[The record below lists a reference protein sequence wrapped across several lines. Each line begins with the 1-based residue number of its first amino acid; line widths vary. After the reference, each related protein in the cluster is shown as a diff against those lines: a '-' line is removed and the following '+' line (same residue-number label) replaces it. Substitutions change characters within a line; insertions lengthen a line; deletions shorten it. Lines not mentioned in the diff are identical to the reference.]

1 MGGYGQGGFMRGNNG
16 EISFIFFM
24 FIFIKKG
31 GLFKGRRG

>member
-16 EISFIFFM
+16 KIKFI
-24 FIFIKKG
+24 IFGLKRC